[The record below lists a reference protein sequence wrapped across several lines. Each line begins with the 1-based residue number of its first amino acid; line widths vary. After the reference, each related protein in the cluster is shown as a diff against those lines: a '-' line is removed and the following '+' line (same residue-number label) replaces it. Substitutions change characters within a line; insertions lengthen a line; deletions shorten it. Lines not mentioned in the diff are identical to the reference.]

1 MSTFT
6 WSVSY
11 SSSKSV
17 KPRVKQ
23 AKFGDGY
30 SQESPDGI
38 NNVAE
43 EWSVSFENIDVST
56 FTNIETFFKD
66 HGGYIAFDWTTPD
79 GLTARFKCREWQFSH
94 SAYQLRTGTAKFEQ
108 VFE

>member
-6 WSVSY
+6 WAVSY
-11 SSSKSV
+11 NSSKSV

-38 NNVAE
+38 NNVSE
-43 EWSVSFENIDVST
+43 EWNVSFDNLDFST
-56 FTNIETFFKD
+56 FNAIESFFKATK
-66 HGGYIAFDWTTPD
+66 GYIAFDWTTPD
-79 GLTARFKCREWQFSH
+79 GLSGKFKCREWQFSH
-94 SAYQLRTGTAKFEQ
+94 SSFERRNGSAKFEQ